1 MPGAGRSGG
10 GKPFIHDHRTHR
22 GIVKRD
28 WHPDELTEHWT
39 LTPGERQ
46 RTLSKREPSRLG
58 FAVLL
63 KFFQH
68 QGRFPRSA
76 REVPKAVVDHLA
88 SQLKVERASWNAYDP
103 GGRTIKSH
111 RSEIRRLLGFR
122 EATVADGEALVGWL
136 RDQCLPRTQRFE
148 QIESA
153 AYERL
158 RSLHIEPPTPTR
170 LERLIRSAQHAFD
183 QRFCATIHGRL
194 SSATREQLEA
204 LLDTD
209 EENNAAGETIAI
221 PGRTPLQALRAD
233 PGPVTLD
240 TLLQEIEKLNRLRAL
255 KLPPGLFVGI
265 SAKVLQAYQQ
275 RAAVE
280 EPFELRRHPSALR
293 ITLLAIFCRRRMQT
307 LTDTLV
313 ELLINLIQRIGARAE
328 RKVEKELLEDFKRVS
343 GKTGML
349 FRLAEAS
356 LEQPE
361 GVVSEVIFPVVSEE
375 RLAAIVKEWSATGP
389 LYRSRVQTRIRGSYR
404 SHYRRLLA
412 PLLNILV
419 FRSNNERH
427 RPVIEALALLERY
440 LDRKVQYYPP
450 EETVPID
457 GVVPD
462 AWRDAV
468 VELDPEDEPRINRL
482 SYEICV
488 LQTLQ
493 KRLRCKEI
501 WVEEADRYRNPDED
515 LPGDFEQRRT
525 EYYETLD
532 LPLDAETFI
541 ARLKQE
547 LDEEL
552 TALDRAMPRN
562 PGVKILDKG
571 GGWIKVS
578 PLTPQPEPPNLLA
591 LKADVA
597 RRWPMTNLLDVLKET
612 DLRIGLTRAFHSPT
626 PREHLDRDE
635 LQYRLLLCLYGMGT
649 NAGLKRVVAGQDRVS
664 YRDLLYT
671 RRRFITK
678 DYLRYAIG
686 EVVNA
691 TLRARLPDIWG
702 EGTTAC
708 ASDARYFGA
717 WDQNLM
723 TEWRARYGGPVVG
736 IYWHVERHAT
746 CIYSQLKTCSSSEVA
761 AMIQGVLRHCTE
773 MEVDRHYVDSHGQ
786 STVGFA
792 FCRLLGFELLPRL
805 KAIHSKRLYR
815 PQTGRPDDYPRLQP
829 VLSKPIRWELIRQQY
844 DEMVKLATA
853 LREGT
858 AEAESILR
866 RFTRN
871 NLQHPTYK
879 ALSELG
885 KACRTIFL
893 CRYLRSPALRR
904 EIHEGLN
911 VVENWNSA
919 NDFILFGKS
928 SEIASNRRDDQELTM
943 LALHLLQNS
952 LVYINTLM
960 LQQVLSEEAW
970 EDRLTR
976 EDRRGVTPLF
986 YGHINPYGIFPL
998 DMGARL
1004 GIEEVTGW

>member
-1 MPGAGRSGG
+1 M
-10 GKPFIHDHRTHR
+10 
-22 GIVKRD
+22 KRD

-39 LTPGERQ
+39 LMPGEKEQ
-46 RTLSKREPSRLG
+46 ALSKRQASRLG

-88 SQLKVERASWNAYDP
+88 SQLDAASASWNAYDP
-103 GGRTIKSH
+103 GDRTVKSY

-122 EATVADGEALVGWL
+122 EATVADGEALADWL
-136 RDQCLPRTQRFE
+136 LRHCLPQTQRFE
-148 QIESA
+148 AIESA

-158 RSLHIEPPTPTR
+158 QSLRLEPPTPAR

-183 QRFCATIHGRL
+183 QHVCATVQRRL
-194 SSATREQLEA
+194 SPAIQKRLEA
-204 LLDTD
+204 LLETD
-209 EENNAAGETIAI
+209 EDADAGETATATG
-221 PGRTPLQALRAD
+221 GRTPLQGLRSD
-233 PGPVTLD
+233 PGPVMLD
-240 TLLQEIEKLNRLRAL
+240 RLLQEIEKLNRLRAL
-255 KLPPGLFVGI
+255 DLPPRLFADI
-265 SAKVLQAYQQ
+265 SAKVLQAYQE

-280 EPFELRRHPSALR
+280 EPFELRRHPPALR
-293 ITLLAIFCRRRMQT
+293 ITLLAVDCHWRMAS

-313 ELLINLIQRIGARAE
+313 EQLITLIQRIGARAE
-328 RKVEKELLEDFKRVS
+328 RKVEKALLADFKRVS
-343 GKTGML
+343 GKTSML

-356 LEQPE
+356 LGQPD
-361 GVVSEVIFPVVSEE
+361 GVVSDVIFPVVSEE
-375 RLAAIVKEWSATGP
+375 RLQAIVKEWSSSGP
-389 LYRSRVQTRIRGSYR
+389 LYRSQVHTRIRGSYR

-412 PLLNILV
+412 PLLNALV
-419 FRSNNERH
+419 FRCNNERH

-440 LDRKVQYYPP
+440 LDRRIQSYPP

-468 VELDPEDEPRINRL
+468 VELDSEEEPRINRL

-488 LQTLQ
+488 LQVLQ

-501 WVEEADRYRNPDED
+501 WVEGGDRYRNPDED
-515 LPGDFEQRRT
+515 LPGDFEQRRQ
-525 EYYETLD
+525 EYYETLG
-532 LPLDAETFI
+532 LPLEAEAFI
-541 ARLKQE
+541 DRLKQE

-578 PLTPQPEPPNLLA
+578 PLTLQPEPPNLLA

-612 DLRIGLTRAFHSPT
+612 DLRVGFTRGFHSPT
-626 PREHLDRDE
+626 PREHLEHDE

-671 RRRFITK
+671 RRRFITPEH
-678 DYLRYAIG
+678 LRYAIG

-691 TLRARLPDIWG
+691 TLRARSSEIWG

-736 IYWHVERHAT
+736 IYWHVERHAI
-746 CIYSQLKTCSSSEVA
+746 CIHSQLKTCSSSEVT

-773 MEVDRHYVDSHGQ
+773 MEIECQYVDSHGQ

-805 KAIHSKRLYR
+805 KKIHSLRLYR
-815 PQTGRPDDYPRLQP
+815 PETGQPEDYPRLQP
-829 VLSKPIRWELIRQQY
+829 VLTKPIRWELIRQQY

-858 AEAESILR
+858 ADAESILR

-871 NLQHPTYK
+871 NLQHPAYQ

-919 NDFILFGKS
+919 NDFILFGKR
-928 SEIASNRRDDQELTM
+928 SEIASNRRDEQELTM
-943 LALHLLQNS
+943 LSLHLLQNS

-960 LQQVLSEEAW
+960 LQQVVAEQAW
-970 EDRLTR
+970 EERLTR
-976 EDRRGVTPLF
+976 HDRRGITPLF
-986 YGHINPYGIFPL
+986 YAHINPYGIFPL
-998 DMGARL
+998 DMRARL
-1004 GIEEVTGW
+1004 GIEEVTG

>member
-1 MPGAGRSGG
+1 M
-10 GKPFIHDHRTHR
+10 
-22 GIVKRD
+22 KRD
-28 WHPDELTEHWT
+28 WHPEELIELWT
-39 LTPGERQ
+39 LTSGEKQ
-46 RTLSKREPSRLG
+46 QTLSKREPSRLG

-68 QGRFPRSA
+68 QGRFPKSA

-88 SQLKVERASWNAYDP
+88 SQLEVAPARWKEHDRD
-103 GGRTIKSH
+103 GRTIKSH
-111 RSEIRRLLGFR
+111 RTEIRKLLGFR
-122 EATVADGEALVGWL
+122 EATVADGEALVAWL
-136 RDQCLPRTQRFE
+136 RDHCLPQRQRFE
-148 QIESA
+148 HIESA

-158 RSLHIEPPTPTR
+158 RSLHIEPPTPAR
-170 LERLIRSAQHAFD
+170 LDRLIRSAQHAFD
-183 QRFCATIHGRL
+183 KQFCATVHGRV
-194 SSATREQLEA
+194 SPATREQLEA
-204 LLDTD
+204 VLAIDDETD
-209 EENNAAGETIAI
+209 AAGASVSI
-221 PGRTPLQALRAD
+221 PGRTLLQALRAD

-240 TLLQEIEKLNRLRAL
+240 TLLQEIEKLNRLRSL
-255 KLPPGLFVGI
+255 NLPPGLFVGV

-280 EPFELRRHPSALR
+280 EPYELRRHPPALR
-293 ITLLAIFCRRRMQT
+293 ITLLAVFCRRRMET

-343 GKTGML
+343 GKTGLL
-349 FRLAEAS
+349 FKIAEAS
-356 LEQPE
+356 LDKPE
-361 GVVSEVIFPVVSEE
+361 GVVRDVVFPVVSEE
-375 RLAAIVKEWSATGP
+375 RLEAIIKEWNSTGP
-389 LYRSRVQTRIRGSYR
+389 LYRGRVQTRIRGSYR

-412 PLLNILV
+412 PLLNTLA
-419 FRSNNERH
+419 FHSNNERH
-427 RPVIEALALLERY
+427 RPVIEALALLKRY
-440 LDRKVQYYPP
+440 LDHRVQYYPS
-450 EETVPID
+450 EEIVPID
-457 GVVPD
+457 AVVPS

-468 VELDPEDEPRINRL
+468 VERDPENEPRINRL
-482 SYEICV
+482 TYEICV

-501 WVEEADRYRNPDED
+501 WVEKADRYRNPDDD
-515 LPGDFEQRRT
+515 LPQDFEQRRA
-525 EYYETLD
+525 EYYDTLS
-532 LPLDAETFI
+532 LPLDAQTFI
-541 ARLKQE
+541 TRLKRE
-547 LDEEL
+547 LGDEL
-552 TALDRAMPRN
+552 AALDRAMPRN
-562 PGVKILDKG
+562 SGVKILDKG

-612 DLRIGLTRAFHSPT
+612 DLRGGFTEVFHSPT

-678 DYLRYAIG
+678 DHLRYAIA
-686 EVVNA
+686 EIVNK
-691 TLRARLPDIWG
+691 TLQARLSHIWG

-773 MEVDRHYVDSHGQ
+773 MEIDRHYVDSHGQ
-786 STVGFA
+786 STIGFA

-815 PQTGRPDDYPRLQP
+815 PQAGRPDDYPHLQP
-829 VLSKPIRWELIRQQY
+829 VLSKPIRWDLIYQQY
-844 DEMVKLATA
+844 DEMIKLATA

-866 RFTRN
+866 RFTRS

-893 CRYLRSPALRR
+893 CRYLRSAALRR
-904 EIHEGLN
+904 EINEGLN

-928 SEIASNRRDDQELTM
+928 SEIASNRRDDQESTM

-960 LQQVLSEEAW
+960 LQQVLAEEAW

-976 EDRRGVTPLF
+976 EDLRGVTP
-986 YGHINPYGIFPL
+986 
-998 DMGARL
+998 
-1004 GIEEVTGW
+1004 

>member
-1 MPGAGRSGG
+1 M
-10 GKPFIHDHRTHR
+10 
-22 GIVKRD
+22 KRD
-28 WHPDELTEHWT
+28 WHPEELIEHWT
-39 LTPGERQ
+39 LTPGEKQ
-46 RTLSKREPSRLG
+46 QALSKREPSRLG

-68 QGRFPRSA
+68 QGRFPKSA

-88 SQLKVERASWNAYDP
+88 SQLEVAPARWNEYDR

-111 RSEIRRLLGFR
+111 RSEIRKLLGFR
-122 EATVADGEALVGWL
+122 EATVADGEALVSWL
-136 RDQCLPRTQRFE
+136 CDHCLPQTQRFE
-148 QIESA
+148 HIESA

-158 RSLHIEPPTPTR
+158 QSLRIEPPTPAR
-170 LERLIRSAQHAFD
+170 LDRLIRAALHAFD
-183 QRFCATIHGRL
+183 QRFCATVHGRL
-194 SSATREQLEA
+194 LPATREQLEA
-204 LLDTD
+204 LLTTD
-209 EENNAAGETIAI
+209 DETDAVGEAASI
-221 PGRTPLQALRAD
+221 PGRTLLQALRAD

-240 TLLQEIEKLNRLRAL
+240 TLLQEIDKLNRLRTL
-255 KLPPGLFVGI
+255 DLPPGLFADI
-265 SAKVLQAYQQ
+265 SAKVLHAYQQ
-275 RAAVE
+275 RAAIE
-280 EPFELRRHPSALR
+280 EPYELRRHPPTLR
-293 ITLLAIFCRRRMQT
+293 ITLLAVFCRRRMET

-343 GKTGML
+343 GKTGLL
-349 FRLAEAS
+349 FQLAEAS

-361 GVVSEVIFPVVSEE
+361 GVVKEVIFPVVGEE
-375 RLAAIVKEWSATGP
+375 RLEAIVKEWKSTGP

-412 PLLNILV
+412 PLLNTLV

-427 RPVIEALALLERY
+427 RPVIEALALLKRY
-440 LDRKVQYYPP
+440 LDRKVQYYPS
-450 EETVPID
+450 EEVVPID
-457 GVVPD
+457 GVVPS
-462 AWRDAV
+462 AWHDAV
-468 VELDPEDEPRINRL
+468 VERDPLDAPRINRL
-482 SYEICV
+482 TYEICV
-488 LQTLQ
+488 LQSLQ
-493 KRLRCKEI
+493 KKLRCKEI

-515 LPGDFEQRRT
+515 LPRDFERRRAD
-525 EYYETLD
+525 YYDTLG

-541 ARLKQE
+541 ARLKRE
-547 LDEEL
+547 LSDEL
-552 TALDRAMPRN
+552 AALDRAMPRN

-612 DLRIGLTRAFHSPT
+612 DLRVGFTEVFHSPT
-626 PREHLDRDE
+626 PREHLDRAE
-635 LQYRLLLCLYGMGT
+635 VQYRLLLCLYGIGT
-649 NAGLKRVVAGQDRVS
+649 NAGLKRVVAGQNRVS

-671 RRRFITK
+671 RRRFISK
-678 DYLRYAIG
+678 DHLRYAIG
-686 EVVNA
+686 EVVNK
-691 TLRARLPDIWG
+691 TLQARLPHVWG
-702 EGTTAC
+702 EGTAAC

-786 STVGFA
+786 STIGFA

-815 PQTGRPDDYPRLQP
+815 PETGRPDDYPCLQP

-844 DEMVKLATA
+844 DEIVKLATA

-893 CRYLRSPALRR
+893 CRYLRFPALRR
-904 EIHEGLN
+904 EINEGLN

-960 LQQVLSEEAW
+960 LQQVLAEEAW

-976 EDRRGVTPLF
+976 EDLRGVTPLF
-986 YGHINPYGIFPL
+986 YGHINPYGLFPL
-998 DMGARL
+998 DMGTRL
-1004 GIEEVTGW
+1004 GIEEVTGL

>member
-1 MPGAGRSGG
+1 
-10 GKPFIHDHRTHR
+10 
-22 GIVKRD
+22 VKRN

-39 LTPGERQ
+39 LTLGEKQ
-46 RTLSKREPSRLG
+46 QALSKRQPSRLG

-76 REVPKAVVDHLA
+76 REAPKAVVDHLA
-88 SQLKVERASWNAYDP
+88 SQLDVPPASWNTYDH
-103 GGRTIKSH
+103 GGRASKSH

-122 EATVADGEALVGWL
+122 EATVADGEALVDWL
-136 RDQCLPRTQRFE
+136 REHCLPQTQRFE
-148 QIESA
+148 AIESVA
-153 AYERL
+153 HERL
-158 RSLHIEPPTPTR
+158 RSLRIEPPTPAR

-183 QRFCATIHGRL
+183 QHFCTTVQGRL
-194 SSATREQLEA
+194 SPAIQKRLEA
-204 LLDTD
+204 LLGTD
-209 EENNAAGETIAI
+209 DDADAGDAATATG
-221 PGRTPLQALRAD
+221 GRTPLQGLRSD

-240 TLLQEIEKLNRLRAL
+240 SLLQEIEKLNRLRAL
-255 KLPPGLFVGI
+255 ELPSGLFVGI
-265 SAKVLQAYQQ
+265 SAKVLQAYQK

-280 EPFELRRHPSALR
+280 EPFELRRHPPALR
-293 ITLLAIFCRRRMQT
+293 ITLLAVYCRQRMEA

-313 ELLINLIQRIGARAE
+313 ELLITLIQRIGARAE
-328 RKVEKELLEDFKRVS
+328 RKVEKELLADFKRVS

-356 LEQPE
+356 LGQPE

-375 RLAAIVKEWSATGP
+375 RLQAIVKEWSSTGP
-389 LYRSRVQTRIRGSYR
+389 LYRSQVQTRIRGSYR

-412 PLLNILV
+412 PLLNALV

-440 LDRKVQYYPP
+440 LDRRVQYYPP
-450 EETVPID
+450 DETVPID
-457 GVVPD
+457 GVVTD

-482 SYEICV
+482 NYEICV
-488 LQTLQ
+488 LQVLQ

-501 WVEEADRYRNPDED
+501 WVEGADRYRNPDED
-515 LPGDFEQRRT
+515 LPGDFEQRRA

-532 LPLDAETFI
+532 LPLEAETFI
-541 ARLKQE
+541 DQLKRE
-547 LDEEL
+547 LDKEL

-612 DLRIGLTRAFHSPT
+612 DLRVGFTRAFHSPT

-635 LQYRLLLCLYGMGT
+635 LQYRLLLCLYGIGT

-671 RRRFITK
+671 RRRFITP
-678 DYLRYAIG
+678 DHLRYAIG

-691 TLRARLPDIWG
+691 TLRARSPDIWG

-723 TEWRARYGGPVVG
+723 SEWRARYGGPVIG

-805 KAIHSKRLYR
+805 KKIHSLRLYR
-815 PQTGRPDDYPRLQP
+815 PETGRPEDYPRLQP
-829 VLSKPIRWELIRQQY
+829 VLTKPIRWELIRQQY

-858 AEAESILR
+858 ADAEAILR

-928 SEIASNRRDDQELTM
+928 SEIASNRRDEQELTM
-943 LALHLLQNS
+943 LTLHLLQNS

-960 LQQVLSEEAW
+960 LQQVMTEQAW
-970 EDRLTR
+970 EERLTHD
-976 EDRRGVTPLF
+976 DRRGITPLF

-1004 GIEEVTGW
+1004 GIEEITG

>member
-1 MPGAGRSGG
+1 MRRSLGREH
-10 GKPFIHDHRTHR
+10 PFTHGDR
-22 GIVKRD
+22 KHGGIVKRD
-28 WHPDELTEHWT
+28 WHPDELIEHWA
-39 LTPGERQ
+39 LTSGEKQ
-46 RTLSKREPSRLG
+46 QILSKREPGRLG

-63 KFFQH
+63 KFFQQ
-68 QGRFPRSA
+68 QGRFPKSA
-76 REVPKAVVDHLA
+76 REVPRAVVDHLA
-88 SQLKVERASWNAYDP
+88 SQLEVAPEQWNAYDQ
-103 GGRTIKSH
+103 GGRTIKSY
-111 RSEIRRLLGFR
+111 RSEIRGLLGFR
-122 EATVADGEALVGWL
+122 EATVADGEALVDWL
-136 RDQCLPRTQRFE
+136 RDHCLPQTQRLE
-148 QIESA
+148 HLESA

-158 RSLHIEPPTPTR
+158 RSLHLEPPTPAR
-170 LERLIRSAQHAFD
+170 LDRLIRSAQHAFD

-194 SSATREQLEA
+194 SSATCEQLEA
-204 LLDTD
+204 LLRTD
-209 EENNAAGETIAI
+209 EDSDTAGEAAAIA
-221 PGRTPLQALRAD
+221 GRTPLQALRAD
-233 PGPVTLD
+233 PGPVTLE

-255 KLPPGLFVGI
+255 HVPPGLFAGI
-265 SAKVLQAYQQ
+265 SAKVLQAYRQ

-280 EPFELRRHPSALR
+280 EPYELRRHPPALR
-293 ITLLAIFCRRRMQT
+293 ITLLAVFCRRRLET

-313 ELLINLIQRIGARAE
+313 ELLITLIQRIGARAE

-361 GVVSEVIFPVVSEE
+361 GVVREVIFPVVGEE
-375 RLAAIVKEWSATGP
+375 RLAAIVKEWSSTGP
-389 LYRSRVQTRIRGSYR
+389 LYRSRVQTRIRSSYR

-412 PLLNILV
+412 PLLNTLV

-427 RPVIEALALLERY
+427 RPVIEALALLKRY
-440 LDRKVQYYPP
+440 LDCRVQYYPP
-450 EETVPID
+450 EEVVPID

-462 AWRDAV
+462 AWREAI
-468 VELDPEDEPRINRL
+468 VEPDPSDEARINRL
-482 SYEICV
+482 TYEICV
-488 LQTLQ
+488 LQLLQ
-493 KRLRCKEI
+493 RRLRCKEI

-515 LPGDFEQRRT
+515 LPRDFEQRRAD
-525 EYYETLD
+525 YYDTLG
-532 LPLDAETFI
+532 LPLDAESFI
-541 ARLKQE
+541 DRLRRE
-547 LDEEL
+547 LGDELVE
-552 TALDRAMPRN
+552 LDRAMPRH
-562 PGVKILDKG
+562 PSVKILDKG

-612 DLRIGLTRAFHSPT
+612 DLRVGFTEAFHSPT

-678 DYLRYAIG
+678 DSLRYAIG
-686 EVVNA
+686 EVVNK
-691 TLRARLPDIWG
+691 TLQARLPHIWG

-761 AMIQGVLRHCTE
+761 AMIQGVLRHCIE

-786 STVGFA
+786 SAVGFA
-792 FCRLLGFELLPRL
+792 FCRLLDFELLPRL
-805 KAIHSKRLYR
+805 KGIHSQRLYR
-815 PQTGRPDDYPRLQP
+815 PEAGRPDDYPRLQP
-829 VLSKPIRWELIRQQY
+829 ILSKPIRWDLIRQQY

-871 NLQHPTYK
+871 NLQHPTYQ

-893 CRYLRSPALRR
+893 CRYLRSEALRR
-904 EIHEGLN
+904 EINEGLN

-970 EDRLTR
+970 EGRLTR

-1004 GIEEVTGW
+1004 GIDDVTDE

>member
-1 MPGAGRSGG
+1 M
-10 GKPFIHDHRTHR
+10 
-22 GIVKRD
+22 KRD
-28 WHPDELTEHWT
+28 WHPEELIEHWT
-39 LTPGERQ
+39 LTPGEKQ
-46 RTLSKREPSRLG
+46 QTLSKREPSRLG

-68 QGRFPRSA
+68 QGRFPKSA

-88 SQLKVERASWNAYDP
+88 SQLGVAPARWNEYDP

-111 RSEIRRLLGFR
+111 RSEIRKLLGFR

-136 RDQCLPRTQRFE
+136 RDHCLPQTQRFE
-148 QIESA
+148 HIESA

-158 RSLHIEPPTPTR
+158 QSLHIEPPTSAR
-170 LERLIRSAQHAFD
+170 LDRLIRSALHAFE
-183 QRFCATIHGRL
+183 QRFCATVQGRL
-194 SSATREQLEA
+194 SPATREQLEA
-204 LLDTD
+204 LLKTDDDTD
-209 EENNAAGETIAI
+209 AAEEAVSI
-221 PGRTPLQALRAD
+221 PGRTFLQALRAD

-240 TLLQEIEKLNRLRAL
+240 TLLQEIDKLNRLRSL
-255 KLPPGLFVGI
+255 NLPPGLFVGV
-265 SAKVLQAYQQ
+265 SAKVLQAYQH

-280 EPFELRRHPSALR
+280 EPYELRRHPAALR
-293 ITLLAIFCRRRMQT
+293 ITLLAVYCRRRMET

-349 FRLAEAS
+349 FRIAEAS
-356 LEQPE
+356 LDKPE
-361 GVVSEVIFPVVSEE
+361 GVVRDVVFPVVSEE
-375 RLAAIVKEWSATGP
+375 RLAAIVKEWNSTGP

-412 PLLNILV
+412 PLLNTLV

-427 RPVIEALALLERY
+427 RPVIGALALLKRY

-450 EETVPID
+450 EEVVPID
-457 GVVPD
+457 GVVPE

-468 VELDPEDEPRINRL
+468 VEPDPPDEPRIHRL
-482 SYEICV
+482 TYEICV

-501 WVEEADRYRNPDED
+501 WVAEADRYRNPDED
-515 LPGDFEQRRT
+515 LPRDFEQRRAD
-525 EYYETLD
+525 YYDTLG
-532 LPLDAETFI
+532 LPLNAETFI
-541 ARLKQE
+541 AQLKRE
-547 LDEEL
+547 LGEEL
-552 TALDRAMPRN
+552 TALDRAMPHN
-562 PGVKILDKG
+562 PGVRILDKG

-591 LKADVA
+591 LKADVT

-612 DLRIGLTRAFHSPT
+612 DLRVGFTEAFHSPT

-678 DYLRYAIG
+678 DHLRYAIG
-686 EVVNA
+686 EVVNE
-691 TLRARLPDIWG
+691 TLQARLPHIWG

-786 STVGFA
+786 STIGFA

-805 KAIHSKRLYR
+805 KEIHSKRLYR
-815 PQTGRPDDYPRLQP
+815 PEDW
-829 VLSKPIRWELIRQQY
+829 S
-844 DEMVKLATA
+844 
-853 LREGT
+853 
-858 AEAESILR
+858 
-866 RFTRN
+866 TR
-871 NLQHPTYK
+871 
-879 ALSELG
+879 
-885 KACRTIFL
+885 
-893 CRYLRSPALRR
+893 
-904 EIHEGLN
+904 
-911 VVENWNSA
+911 
-919 NDFILFGKS
+919 
-928 SEIASNRRDDQELTM
+928 
-943 LALHLLQNS
+943 
-952 LVYINTLM
+952 
-960 LQQVLSEEAW
+960 
-970 EDRLTR
+970 
-976 EDRRGVTPLF
+976 
-986 YGHINPYGIFPL
+986 
-998 DMGARL
+998 
-1004 GIEEVTGW
+1004 

>member
-1 MPGAGRSGG
+1 M
-10 GKPFIHDHRTHR
+10 
-22 GIVKRD
+22 KRD
-28 WHPDELTEHWT
+28 WHPDELIEHWT
-39 LTPGERQ
+39 LTPGEKQ
-46 RTLSKREPSRLG
+46 QTLSKREPSRLG

-68 QGRFPRSA
+68 QGRFPKSA

-88 SQLKVERASWNAYDP
+88 SQLEVAPARWNEYDP
-103 GGRTIKSH
+103 GNRTSKSH
-111 RSEIRRLLGFR
+111 RSEIRKLHGFR
-122 EATVADGEALVGWL
+122 EATVADGEALVAWL
-136 RDQCLPRTQRFE
+136 RDHRLAQTQRFE
-148 QIESA
+148 HIESA

-158 RSLHIEPPTPTR
+158 RGLRIEPPTPAR
-170 LERLIRSAQHAFD
+170 LDRLIRSAQHAFD
-183 QRFCATIHGRL
+183 QRFCATIQGRL
-194 SSATREQLEA
+194 SPAIQEQLET
-204 LLDTD
+204 LLKTDDDTD
-209 EENNAAGETIAI
+209 AAEEGDSI
-221 PGRTPLQALRAD
+221 PGRTSLQALRTD

-240 TLLQEIEKLNRLRAL
+240 TLLQEIAKLNRLHAL
-255 KLPPGLFVGI
+255 NLPPELFAGI

-280 EPFELRRHPSALR
+280 EPYELRRHPPALR
-293 ITLLAIFCRRRMQT
+293 ITLLAVYCRRRMET

-349 FRLAEAS
+349 FKIAEAS
-356 LEQPE
+356 LDKPE
-361 GVVSEVIFPVVSEE
+361 GVVRDVVFPVVSEE
-375 RLAAIVKEWSATGP
+375 RLAAIVKEWNSTGP

-404 SHYRRLLA
+404 SHYRRLLS
-412 PLLNILV
+412 PLLNTLV

-427 RPVIEALALLERY
+427 RPVIEALALLKRY
-440 LDRKVQYYPP
+440 LDRRVQYYPP
-450 EETVPID
+450 EEGVPIA

-468 VELDPEDEPRINRL
+468 VEFDLPDEARINRL
-482 SYEICV
+482 TYEICV

-515 LPGDFEQRRT
+515 LPQDFEQRRVH
-525 EYYETLD
+525 YYDTLG

-541 ARLKQE
+541 TRLKRE
-547 LDEEL
+547 LGDEL

-591 LKADVA
+591 LKADVT

-612 DLRIGLTRAFHSPT
+612 DLRVGFTEAFHSPT

-686 EVVNA
+686 EVVNK
-691 TLRARLPDIWG
+691 TLQARSPDIWG

-723 TEWRARYGGPVVG
+723 TEWRARHGGPVVG

-786 STVGFA
+786 STIGFA

-805 KAIHSKRLYR
+805 KEIHSKRLYR
-815 PQTGRPDDYPRLQP
+815 PEAGRPDDYPRLQP

-844 DEMVKLATA
+844 DELVKLATA

-904 EIHEGLN
+904 EINEGLN
-911 VVENWNSA
+911 VIENWNSA